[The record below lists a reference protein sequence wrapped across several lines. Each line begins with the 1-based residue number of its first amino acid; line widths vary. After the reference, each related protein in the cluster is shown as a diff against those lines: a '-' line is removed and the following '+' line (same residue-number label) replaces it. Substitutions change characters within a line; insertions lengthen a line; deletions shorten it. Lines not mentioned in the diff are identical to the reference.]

1 MKYLYK
7 LLFFFFPVFAFFSC
21 EEEADYAN
29 SMPGLWKQ
37 VSVTEDG
44 TPMALTP
51 EQESCRLLIEANGI
65 YRCYHKS
72 FSSYNKGN
80 GPTSFYGTWS
90 VLDDKWVNLT
100 TDKWKL
106 IASVSSDSAK
116 VTYNYK
122 TSPSTEIDTTATLKK
137 QWSRYHIQSRFTIL
151 KLTDT
156 EMEIR
161 MKTFVGEKK
170 YAMIFAP
177 DPSDFMELKVDE
189 GTVNYSPGLV
199 TDQNYWTIQKEF
211 RTLKTYVFKFEKET
225 Y

>member
-1 MKYLYK
+1 MKYILR
-7 LLFFFFPVFAFFSC
+7 LLLLCLPVFAFLSC
-21 EEEADYAN
+21 EEDANYAN
-29 SMPGLWKQ
+29 NLPGLWKQ

-44 TPMALTP
+44 TPMVLTS
-51 EQESCRLLIEANGI
+51 EQEACRLLIESNGI
-65 YRCYHKS
+65 YRCYHES
-72 FSSYNKGN
+72 FSSYNNGN

-90 VLDDKWVNLT
+90 VLDDQWVNFT

-116 VTYNYK
+116 IAYTYK
-122 TSPSTEIDTTATLKK
+122 TGTTVIDTTSTLKK

-161 MKTFVGEKK
+161 MKTFVAEKK

-177 DPSDFMELKVDE
+177 DPSDFMELKVDQ

-199 TDQNYWTIQKEF
+199 SDQNYWTIQKEF